1 MAEVAETAQPLLE
14 RATADEL
21 KHYYYQML
29 LLRRFEER
37 AGEMYVKAKIGGY
50 CHLNLGEEA
59 TIVGLM
65 AALTPDDYIFTNYR
79 EHGYIIARGVP
90 PGPVMAELF
99 GKETGVSG
107 GRGGSMHLFDRKT
120 NFMGGYAIVGG
131 QVPLAVGAAY
141 ALRYQNKPGVVVA
154 QMGDGTTNIGAFYE
168 SLNLAKLWKCPVLFF
183 IVNNGYGMGTSV
195 EAGSS
200 EPDLWKKGASFRIY
214 GERVDGTDVLAV
226 RDVVRR
232 LRARAEA
239 EGEPAII
246 DVVSFRFRGHSVIDS
261 DRYRDPESVRRG
273 RELYDPIRKF
283 ATLLL
288 DHGVIDDAWLKSIV
302 EQVER
307 EVQEAI
313 DFANNS
319 PDPKFEDLYK
329 YMYATPVPNTP
340 TAEDAIRVVK
350 INHGEFDV

>member
-1 MAEVAETAQPLLE
+1 MAEVAETTQPLLE
-14 RATADEL
+14 RATVDEL

-195 EAGSS
+195 EAGAS
-200 EPDLWKKGASFRIY
+200 EPDLW
-214 GERVDGTDVLAV
+214 
-226 RDVVRR
+226 
-232 LRARAEA
+232 
-239 EGEPAII
+239 
-246 DVVSFRFRGHSVIDS
+246 
-261 DRYRDPESVRRG
+261 
-273 RELYDPIRKF
+273 
-283 ATLLL
+283 
-288 DHGVIDDAWLKSIV
+288 
-302 EQVER
+302 
-307 EVQEAI
+307 
-313 DFANNS
+313 
-319 PDPKFEDLYK
+319 
-329 YMYATPVPNTP
+329 
-340 TAEDAIRVVK
+340 
-350 INHGEFDV
+350 